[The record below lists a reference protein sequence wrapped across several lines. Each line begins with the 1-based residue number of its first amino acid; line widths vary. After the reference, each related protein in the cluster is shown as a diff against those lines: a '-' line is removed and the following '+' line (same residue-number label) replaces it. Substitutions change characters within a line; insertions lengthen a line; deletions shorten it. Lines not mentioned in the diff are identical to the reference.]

1 MRVVTCRLWESRLG
15 HNGARG
21 NYTLG
26 RRAKNRQT
34 MIVQHHVEHRASA
47 KVLKHLGFQEIRG
60 ADGHAEKDVCQYQR
74 IALLK

>member
-1 MRVVTCRLWESRLG
+1 
-15 HNGARG
+15 
-21 NYTLG
+21 
-26 RRAKNRQT
+26 